1 MNNLFVN
8 LNQREEFILKG
19 IMKPMQAIL
28 QPNSPVYY
36 DMAVKL
42 IHNQLFGTGTLV
54 TTKGR
59 QMLLSICEKIA
70 YAHMDSE
77 IESILSEVEEMDAER
92 ESTKVEST
100 KAKSLKKVT
109 NYSELHQ
116 QVLSMIN
123 KYPKSSRRELAVHL
137 GWSINRVTPRV
148 KELMEAGSVVV
159 TGTKYDKQTDRNVE
173 TLELV

>member
-1 MNNLFVN
+1 MKVN
-8 LNQREEFILKG
+8 LNTREEFLLKS

-42 IHNQLFGTGTLV
+42 INNQLFGGGTLV

-77 IESILSEVEEMDAER
+77 IESILTEVEEMEVER
-92 ESTKVEST
+92 KSTKVEST

-109 NYSELHQ
+109 NYSERHQ

-137 GWSINRVTPRV
+137 GWSINRVTPRC
-148 KELMEAGSVVV
+148 KELLEMNKIKVA
-159 TGTKYDKQTDRNVE
+159 GTKYDEKTERNVE